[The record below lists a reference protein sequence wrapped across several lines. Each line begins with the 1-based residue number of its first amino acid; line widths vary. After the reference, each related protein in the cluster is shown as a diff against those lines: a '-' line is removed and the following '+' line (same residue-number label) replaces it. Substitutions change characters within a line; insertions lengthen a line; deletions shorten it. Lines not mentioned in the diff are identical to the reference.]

1 MSHSKL
7 LSLILWSAVLSAIV
21 SGCAACSSAPV
32 APPRPVIKLFEAK
45 HNIIEEGKSTTISWA
60 VEDADTVEIS
70 EIGIVEAEGSKTLQP
85 SATTTYTIRA
95 VKEGM
100 VTEMP
105 ISVTVTPPPPA
116 PTVVF
121 SANPTSIKADEK
133 SILSWDAKN
142 AEYVEIRE
150 GNTLIG
156 LFQPKGTYEVVGKTK
171 GTLNYSITA
180 FGRGGKASANT
191 SVDVTDFTVGDKIA
205 ISINFPTGSAVIP
218 RAEESKLT
226 EVVQLLKQKS
236 NLLIEISG
244 HTDNTGGGRLAP
256 KGKRETDKAYER
268 RVAQFE
274 ARRKRANQILSLRRA
289 GAVRTYLIKQGI
301 AARRMSVRGAG
312 ESEPIADND
321 TEEGRAK
328 NRRIELRATGTMQDV
343 KQTRERA
350 RQVRKARGVN

>member
-1 MSHSKL
+1 MSYRKL
-7 LSLILWSAVLSAIV
+7 LSLILCSAALSAIV
-21 SGCAACSSAPV
+21 AGCAACSSAPV

-85 SATTTYTIRA
+85 NATTTYTIRA
-95 VKEGM
+95 IKEGM

-116 PTVVF
+116 PSVAF
-121 SANPTSIKADEK
+121 SANPTSIKAEEK
-133 SILSWDAKN
+133 STLSWDSKN
-142 AEYVEIRE
+142 ADYVEIRE
-150 GNTLIG
+150 GNALIG
-156 LFQPKGTYEVVGKTK
+156 LFPPKGTYEVTGKSK
-171 GTLNYSITA
+171 GTLNYTITA
-180 FGRGGKASANT
+180 FGRGGKSSANT
-191 SVDVTDFTVGDKIA
+191 SINVTDFTVGDKLA
-205 ISINFPTGSAVIP
+205 ISINFPTGSANIP
-218 RAEESKLT
+218 RAEESKLR
-226 EVVQLLKQKS
+226 EAVELLKQKT

-268 RVAQFE
+268 RVAAFE
-274 ARRKRANQILSLRRA
+274 ARRKKANQTLSLRRA
-289 GAVRTYLIKQGI
+289 SAVRAYLIKQGI

-312 ESEPIADND
+312 ESEPVADNS
-321 TEEGRAK
+321 TEEGRAQ

-343 KQTRERA
+343 KQQRERG
-350 RQVRKARGVN
+350 RQVRKARGK